1 MMISAKNLH
10 FSYNTATQFI
20 FPDINCN
27 AGEVLIISG
36 KSGTGK
42 TTLLHLLGG
51 ILKPISGQIIIDYTE
66 INTLNE
72 KQLDKFRGN
81 NIGIVFQKAN
91 FISSLNVLENLELAS
106 WLATKNKQTEK
117 AKKILS
123 QLDLSSHLHKKPT
136 ELSVGQQQRVSIAR
150 AIINEPKL
158 ILADEPTSNLDDEN
172 CFNVATLLS
181 ETAKAINAAL
191 IIVTHDSRLKD
202 KFPNHIQLV

>member
-1 MMISAKNLH
+1 MISAKNLH
-10 FSYNTATQFI
+10 FSYNASTQFRFSEI
-20 FPDINCN
+20 DCK

-36 KSGTGK
+36 KSGSGK
-42 TTLLHLLGG
+42 TTLLHLLAG
-51 ILKPISGQIIIDYTE
+51 ILKAEKGNIE
-66 INTLNE
+66 INHTDITQLNE
-72 KQLDKFRGN
+72 KQLDTFRGQ

-91 FISSLNVLENLELAS
+91 FISSLNVLENIELTS
-106 WLATKNKQTEK
+106 WLATKNKQSQR

-123 QLDLSSHLHKKPT
+123 QLDLSAHLYKKPT

-172 CFNVATLLS
+172 CFNVATLL
-181 ETAKAINAAL
+181 ETTAKKVNAAL

-202 KFPNHIQLV
+202 KYPNSIQLK